1 MNKEKY
7 LKAIDDLYNEYD
19 AYYFI
24 NKYDGLENNTHREQ
38 FELLADLLV
47 KYDSKSGSAL
57 SWIKN
62 CYDCYYKE
70 EYNTP
75 DSPFNYLRSVVNKK
89 LGGNNDN
96 G

>member
-1 MNKEKY
+1 MDKEKY

-19 AYYFI
+19 AYYFV

-47 KYDSKSGSAL
+47 KDYPMAGSAL

-70 EYNTP
+70 QYLNDDE
-75 DSPFNYLRSVVNKK
+75 SPFSYLKSAVNKK

-96 G
+96 